1 MAPNSE
7 QSFPQEN
14 SLHYFQTNLSS
25 ENERSLR
32 RLNRAINLSQ
42 GEFSLILCVC
52 NVPTLRKRITKQLQ
66 DISSLKI
73 RELHLSPSVNTLFST
88 VKTALNN
95 RYPDALV
102 ILGLE
107 SVVNLD
113 DLLSAT
119 NLVRELFAQEFTFP
133 LILWVNDDTLIKLA
147 RISTDFRSWS
157 GSSIRFASSC
167 SQYRFEGSYLTLP
180 YQIATA

>member
-1 MAPNSE
+1 MAANSE

-14 SLHYFQTNLSS
+14 SLHYFQTNLSL
-25 ENERSLR
+25 ENERSLH

-52 NVPTLRKRITKQLQ
+52 NVPALRKKITKQLQ
-66 DISSLKI
+66 TLSSLKI
-73 RELHLSPSVNTLFST
+73 KELNLHPSVNTLFST
-88 VKTALNN
+88 VKTVLHN

-102 ILGLE
+102 VLGLE

-157 GSSIRFASSC
+157 GSSIRFGSSY
-167 SQYRFEGSYLTLP
+167 SKYRFEGNFHIPP